1 MFQSQLLFHL
11 FSCHSFPFSSLSPSL
26 LTALHTQL
34 LAAEKLGLSISRHKL
49 RLMLMPMLML
59 LLLVLMLLLLMQKN
73 HKLIKELLGSFDW
86 LIKLI

>member
-1 MFQSQLLFHL
+1 MFQSQLLLLL
-11 FSCHSFPFSSLSPSL
+11 FSCHSFPFISLSPSL

-49 RLMLMPMLML
+49 RLMLMPML
-59 LLLVLMLLLLMQKN
+59 LVLMLLLLMQKN